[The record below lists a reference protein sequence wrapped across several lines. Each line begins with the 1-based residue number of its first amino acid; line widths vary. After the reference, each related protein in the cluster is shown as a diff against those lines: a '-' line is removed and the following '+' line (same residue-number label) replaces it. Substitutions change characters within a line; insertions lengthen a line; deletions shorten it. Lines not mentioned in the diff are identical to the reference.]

1 MGSNT
6 MSARTGNAAN
16 LALRAQ
22 SFTHG
27 WFAGVG
33 RGMGWSAALAGALIG
48 SVCAEAIAGPEG
60 AQVVRGQVSISRN
73 GADTLIRAGNNSII
87 NYRSFDIARGESV
100 RFIQPNASSRVL
112 NRINSA
118 APTRIDGSLIANGRV
133 YMVNPAG
140 VIFGQ
145 SAVVNVGGLYAAAG
159 KLSNADFLRG
169 IDRFSD
175 LSGQVSNY
183 GTLTA
188 DFVTLAGS
196 GVANAGQIISPQGT
210 VVMASGE
217 DVMVGERSGNLF
229 VKIQGSAAPQAT
241 AGAGVENTGS
251 IAAARVRMGAGDMY
265 SIAVRNAGRIKA
277 KDVRLEGQG
286 AGEVHVSGEIDAS
299 SSTGKGGQVRILGE
313 KVGVTDASIN
323 ASGATGGGTVLIGGN
338 YQGRGPEQNADRTFV
353 GSSTRIDVSATDKGN
368 AGTAIVWADDITRFH
383 GEVKATGGAQ
393 GGDGGFV
400 EVSGKHN
407 LAFTG
412 KVDTRAPNGRTGT
425 LLLDPDNITIQTGAG
440 ADDNQMN
447 AGVPS
452 GDPADVI
459 NFADGGA
466 TDFVIG
472 RGTIQ
477 DATTN
482 VILQA
487 NVDITL
493 NTNITMSNDG
503 VGIIMQAGDDIILNN
518 SITTRGGQITLTA
531 NDNSNST
538 ATGDGR
544 IQISGDLDTT
554 GNNQTGGAVT
564 LTVSGG
570 TGAITLGADV
580 ITRGGAVTFA
590 GPVTLSG
597 ATRTVD
603 ATDGGAT
610 AAGAAVAFNSTVNA
624 GSNLIVNAGT
634 GGNVTFT
641 GAVGGTTALNDIT
654 LTGNAVSLGA
664 VTTAANGDV
673 SVTNGG
679 AFTIGG
685 DWSLGG
691 TLTQS
696 GAGTIDLGGSV
707 TTSNDNI
714 TLAGATTVTAAS
726 TTLNSGTGTTSVGAV
741 DVGSNAM
748 TVLAD
753 EIAFT
758 GGANS
763 ITGSGSFTVDVST
776 AARAINIENGA
787 TGLNISA
794 ASLLVFDSA
803 LGSLTIGS
811 TNAGNLTVGGATT
824 FNGNTTLITG
834 DNFDNTG
841 AITATQIA
849 VQAADA
855 LTVSSNITAS
865 TSLALHSGTD
875 GTGNMTFNN
884 IVVDSPSISLRAGSG
899 SGTTAFVDAGTSTPT
914 FQNGGGTN
922 PTTFSFRQDAAVF
935 ESQLP
940 GTLQWGAGDATGIAI
955 TVQSDGG
962 NIDLNLGADPTQLD
976 NSALTLITAGAN
988 RSRILSDLALASLS
1002 VTGNATLSANVTTP
1016 GGTVNFGGPVT
1027 LGANATIDT
1036 TNGGAV
1042 AAGNNISFGSTV
1054 DGTTASS
1061 QGLTVRAG
1069 TGGNVTHTGAVGGT
1083 TQLAAYSITSANDFS
1098 AGAVTT
1104 TSFTQVAGN
1113 GTTTITGRLTANGA
1127 GGVNLTGTNF
1137 ALSGGV
1143 DTATGGAFTI
1153 DNSGT
1158 ATFSGGASGR
1168 LLLDGAFTKNGAGGV
1183 SVGVDISTT
1192 DDNISF
1198 NAGTLTMTAA
1208 ATFGADTATV
1218 TLNTTNLNG
1227 QNLTLAG
1234 NGIDFGGGAD
1244 SITGTGAGTLTLQ
1257 AATNAT
1263 SIGVAGGAGTLDIST
1278 TDLAALADEAVGSL
1292 VIGAASGT
1300 GTVTVAGGTFRDAVT
1315 FRSPTSGTVAVT
1327 GLVTGSQ
1334 SDASITFSAP
1344 TITLAAD
1351 VVTAGGA
1358 INIGTAAGHAARLDA
1373 SVLLDTTDGGN
1384 VATGGDVSF
1393 AGTLNAL
1400 AAGTQGLTIDAGT
1413 GGVVTHTG
1421 VVGGTTGLGAY
1432 TLTNANNFTATGAVT
1447 VASFTQTAGQGTS
1460 TFNGLL
1466 TANGTPGDIS
1476 LSGNAVTFNAGVT
1489 TLNGGILN
1497 VTSSGALTIANTGL
1511 SLDGAFTKAGAGNTL
1526 LGANITTSNDDITFG
1541 GAGAVSLTAASTL
1554 SAGTGTISIGA
1565 ADLDGQ
1571 NFTLAAD
1578 EIDFTGA
1585 ANTVVGNGIGNL
1597 TLRGGAAGTSI
1608 GVVNAAST
1616 LELSAADLAALA
1628 DEVAASIIIG
1638 GAGVSGDITVGSAV
1652 SFRDWVTL
1660 QTSGAIA
1667 ITGAITGSNADSNVS
1682 IDGGTV
1688 NLAANITT
1696 QGAAVSIAG
1705 ATTLSGDATID
1716 TTNAG
1721 GAAAGANI
1729 SITSALDSSAAGSNT
1744 LSLESGTSG
1753 DISIAAIGAATR
1765 LGGFEILG
1773 ADNVSAQ
1780 SIRATFIN
1788 NTVAGTATYSGALDT
1803 TGLAGITLSGA
1814 GGHDLTA
1821 GATTTGGG
1829 VFIADAAGTLTV
1841 GASGLSLDGSFTR
1854 SNGATSLAGDITTT
1868 NDDINFSDAA
1878 SAVTL
1883 TGNSVLTAGT
1893 GTISLRGVAMGSQ
1906 DLTLAADGIDLL
1918 GGNDSVTGAGS
1929 GTLTLRGG
1937 SDATSIGLAGGAGT
1951 LQITQAD
1958 LDAVAV
1964 GAIFEML
1971 IGSAT
1976 GTGDITVP
1984 AGGVSFNNDV
1994 RFLGDTATLVLN
2006 GPITFANPTGCLTF
2020 DLAVDLGTDLTAAC
2034 IIFNDALTIT
2044 AAGIDLSVGTGNIDF
2059 NSTVDVGAFGFDAT
2073 GDDINFAGGADSVTG
2088 TGAGTVGLTAGTVGN
2103 IRVGAA
2109 GSGLVISSTD
2119 LAAFADGF
2127 GSLVIGNSSDANTIT
2142 LGAATY
2148 RDPVRFETTGAGAI
2162 NVTGAITGTGDASFA
2177 FGGATNLGADVST
2190 AGGDIDL
2197 EGATL
2202 LNTDV
2207 VLSAGTG
2214 AVTASA
2220 GLGLDG
2226 NDLTIAA
2233 DAIDFAGGADSVGGD
2248 GTGTLTLRGGTAAS
2262 SIGVGGGTGTLQID
2276 DTDLA
2281 ALADGVAGQIVIGQ
2295 SSGTGDVTVAS
2306 STFRDA
2312 VVFRTGSLNSVIV
2325 SGLLTGSTADAS
2337 VTAEGGAA
2345 VLFANIVTLGG
2356 AVNLDVATTR
2366 LGASAAIDTT
2376 SAGGAAAGGNITF
2389 GGALRGTSDGA
2400 QGLVLNAG
2408 TGGAILITGATGST
2422 RLAGFTVLGA
2432 ATLSTQGVRSTF
2444 IDSTVGTSATY
2455 AGLLDTTGAGGIG
2468 LHGAGTHTLSGG
2480 ATTTGAGGFTAD
2492 AAGLLTINTAAL
2504 SLDGAFDRS
2513 GGATSL
2519 GAGISTTG
2527 DSVSFGGDVTVTSDL
2542 AISTVAGGNVTGA
2555 TVTFAGATDGDA
2567 PGRDLSI
2574 DAGTAGTVTFGGDVG
2589 ATQALGSL
2597 TAVADTSVTS
2607 IFLQNVI
2614 TTDGQSY
2621 TGSLRLAGDLTNTGS
2636 GDMLLAGPV
2645 ELTSDVSIVNSGAA
2659 GDDISITGAVTSDGT
2674 ARALTLGGAG
2684 NLGNVT
2690 LLSAAGSPNLLS
2702 ALTAVGG
2709 TITTSSVST
2718 TGDQSYTG
2726 DVISNGNLSGAA
2738 ISVTGDLLANGDLS
2752 GTSISVSGNMLV
2764 GVDLTVN
2771 ATASFGVG
2779 GTTNSEATEFN
2790 DLTINSPNISLTGA
2804 VGGVDALGA
2813 ITTDTGGSLALGG
2826 GSVTTRDGQ
2835 TWGENITLGA
2845 NTTFTST
2852 NNGTIRFNGTVNSDG
2867 SARDL
2872 VVNTGGDS
2880 IFTQAIG
2887 NTSALSDF
2895 ETDAGGTS
2903 TFSGNVTAGGS
2914 IEVGDAAV
2922 LAGNLLFTAPVIEF
2936 DGTVDSDGT
2945 ARDLTLNGS
2954 SSVTLAGN
2962 AGANSVLSTLS
2973 VTSPSISLRSVATTG
2988 AQTYSGSVTLDG
3000 ALAASGAADVVITG
3014 ALALGGDSSV
3024 TTGGG
3029 NINIS
3034 GEVNSITTPFALA
3047 LSAGAGDVILGSNVG
3062 TGNAANQARL
3072 ASFSASGDAIT
3083 LRSVRTSG
3091 LQSITGATVS
3101 LNGNL
3106 TAVDTGPISIAGA
3119 LTLLADTQIVA
3130 NSGAVQFGGT
3140 VNSDGTARSLT
3151 VTAGGSEVLFSSGV
3165 GTSNALSTLTVAAT
3179 SARFDVSDSAQRL
3192 VRTNGDQTIN
3202 AAVLLGSD
3210 MTFGGNDITFG
3221 GTINS
3226 ADTTARALTVN
3237 TSTVSGDTGVTTFS
3251 SAIGAVNALLSLNT
3265 NTEGITMV
3273 GANITT
3279 TSGMTF
3285 ADPLRLTGN
3294 AVLDGGAGALFFR
3307 STIETDAGAAND
3319 ADLTLL
3325 TTLNANADTI
3335 PIKFGAN
3342 IGVGRRLRSLSIGA
3356 DRSTPQQAATAV
3368 MSDGFDANGVIA
3380 GSSFQTTDSYTI
3392 NTGTGGFTMGRGQKL
3407 TALGRLSILTS
3418 GAVVLSDLTSLG
3430 DMTVRGTS
3438 IAIKLRPGG
3447 TVFDNVFQSADQT
3460 VTDLSVDFVAA
3471 GEISFIDLNSTPIAP
3486 TLIAFGDA
3494 REPTFATNS
3503 GNRPIN
3509 LNGFNFL
3516 QFTDVNGPLS
3526 SAFFIDPRTGNG
3538 GRLLGLDIVAKGPP
3552 VDDLATSIAGAIP
3565 RDTESRENAPP
3576 VTISAALR
3584 EPLQEMGISVRD
3596 LEFTE
3601 LVEYLVGRA
3610 LYRDLPGKPSPRPE
3624 DIRVTVNRLASE
3636 PVQAL
3641 IAAYRGLLYKET
3653 TNPDG
3658 TTELVPNQDAV
3669 RTVLED
3675 AWNVYAE
3682 EAGDQASGKGFAAWL
3697 STRGASA
3704 SPTEREAARIF
3715 DGIRDVLDK
3724 ISALGLSPAE
3734 ARIPR
3739 DRLLGEL
3746 KPQSMT
3752 DEQMLDAVQIEAEPL
3767 AMR

>member
-6 MSARTGNAAN
+6 MSAKTGNAAN

-22 SFTHG
+22 SFTQG

-60 AQVVRGQVSISRN
+60 AQVVRGQVNITRN

-100 RFIQPNASSRVL
+100 RFIQPNANSRVL

-169 IDRFSD
+169 IDRFTD

-229 VKIQGSAAPQAT
+229 VKIQGSAAPQAS
-241 AGAGVENTGS
+241 AGAAVENTGS

-277 KDVRLEGQG
+277 KDVRIEGQG
-286 AGEVHVSGEIDAS
+286 TGEVHVSGEIDAS
-299 SSTGKGGQVRILGE
+299 SPTGKGGQVRILGE
-313 KVGVTDASIN
+313 KVGVTDATIN

-338 YQGRGPEQNADRTFV
+338 FQGRGVEQNAQRTFV
-353 GSSTRIDVSATDKGN
+353 GSTTRIDVSATDTGN

-383 GEVKATGGAQ
+383 GEVKATGGTR

-412 KVDTRAPNGRTGT
+412 KVDTRAPQGHTGT
-425 LLLDPDNITIQTGAG
+425 LLLDPDNITIQTAAG
-440 ADDNQMN
+440 ADDSQMN
-447 AGVPS
+447 VNVPS
-452 GDPADVI
+452 GDAADVI
-459 NFADGGA
+459 NFGDGGA

-493 NTNITMSNDG
+493 NTDITMSNDG

-518 SITTRGGQITLTA
+518 AITTRGGEITLTA
-531 NDNSNST
+531 NDNTNST

-544 IQISGDLDTT
+544 IQISGALDTT
-554 GNNQTGGAVT
+554 GNNQSGGNVS

-570 TGAITLGADV
+570 TGAITLANN
-580 ITRGGAVTFA
+580 ITTRGGTVTLA

-597 ATRTVD
+597 ATRTID
-603 ATDGGAT
+603 STDGGAA
-610 AAGAAVAFNSTVNA
+610 AAGAAVAFDSTVNG
-624 GSNLIVNAGT
+624 GSNLTIDAGT
-634 GGNVTFT
+634 GGNITFS
-641 GAVGGTTALNDIT
+641 GAAGGTTALNDLT
-654 LTGNAVSLGA
+654 LTGNDISLAA
-664 VTTAANGDV
+664 VTTDTNGDV

-679 AFTIGG
+679 ALTVGG
-685 DWSLGG
+685 AMNLGG
-691 TLTQS
+691 TFTQ
-696 GAGTIDLGGSV
+696 GGGGNVNLGGDI
-707 TTSNDNI
+707 TTSNDDVTIADNV
-714 TLAGATTVTAAS
+714 TVTAAS
-726 TTLNSGTGTTSVGAV
+726 VTINSGTATTSVGAV
-741 DVGSNAM
+741 DVGANAL
-748 TVLAD
+748 TIRAD
-753 EIAFT
+753 NMAFT
-758 GGANS
+758 GGNDS
-763 ITGSGSFTVDVST
+763 IAGAGSVTLDVFT
-776 AARAINIENGA
+776 AARVINIENGT
-787 TGLNISA
+787 TGLDISA
-794 ASLLVFDSA
+794 ASLLAFDAA

-811 TNAGNLTVGGATT
+811 TNAGDLTVGGATT

-834 DNFDNTG
+834 DDFDNTG
-841 AITATQIA
+841 AITATQLA
-849 VQAADA
+849 VQAADS
-855 LTVSSNITAS
+855 LTVTSNLTAS
-865 TSLALHSGTD
+865 TSLSLHSGTD
-875 GTGNMTFNN
+875 GSGNTTFNN
-884 IVVDSPSISLRAGSG
+884 IVIDSPSISLRAGNGAG
-899 SGTTAFVDAGTSTPT
+899 STAFVDAGTNTPT
-914 FQNGGGTN
+914 FQNGAVTN
-922 PTTFSFRQDAAVF
+922 PTSFSFRQDATVF

-962 NIDLNLGADPTQLD
+962 NVDLSLGADPTQLD
-976 NSALTLITAGAN
+976 NSSLTLITAGAN

-1002 VTGNATLSANVTTP
+1002 VTGNATVSANVTTP
-1016 GGTVNFGGPVT
+1016 GGTVSFGGPVT
-1027 LGANATIDT
+1027 LGANVTIDT

-1042 AAGNNISFGSTV
+1042 AAGNDITFGSTV

-1069 TGGNVTHTGAVGGT
+1069 TGGNVTHTGDVGGT
-1083 TQLAAYSITSANDFS
+1083 TQLAAYSITSANDFT
-1098 AGAVTT
+1098 AAAITT
-1104 TSFTQVAGN
+1104 TGFTQVAGS

-1127 GGVNLTGTNF
+1127 GGVSLTGTNF

-1168 LLLDGAFTKNGAGGV
+1168 LLLDGAFNKNGAGGV
-1183 SVGVDISTT
+1183 SVGVDIGTT

-1198 NAGTLTMTAA
+1198 NTGTLTMTAG

-1218 TLNTTNLNG
+1218 TLNTTNLAG
-1227 QNLTLAG
+1227 QNLTLVG
-1234 NGIDFGGGAD
+1234 NGIDFAAGAD

-1257 AATNAT
+1257 GATDGT

-1278 TDLAALADEAVGSL
+1278 TDLTALADEAVGSL

-1327 GLVTGSQ
+1327 GLVTGSTA
-1334 SDASITFSAP
+1334 DASITFSAP
-1344 TITLAAD
+1344 TITLGAN
-1351 VVTAGGA
+1351 VVTAGAA
-1358 INIGTAAGHAARLDA
+1358 INVGTAAGHAARLDA
-1373 SVLLDTTDGGN
+1373 TILLDTTDGGN
-1384 VATGGDVSF
+1384 VTAGASVAF

-1413 GGVVTHTG
+1413 GGNVTHTG
-1421 VVGGTTGLGAY
+1421 AVGGTAALGAY
-1432 TLTNANNFTATGAVT
+1432 TLTNADDFTATGAVT
-1447 VASFTQTAGQGTS
+1447 VATFTQTAGQGTS

-1466 TANGTPGDIS
+1466 TANGSPGDIN
-1476 LSGNAVTFNAGVT
+1476 LAGNAVTFNAGVT
-1489 TLNGGILN
+1489 TLNGGILS

-1511 SLDGAFTKAGAGNTL
+1511 SLDGAFTKLGAGNTV
-1526 LGANITTSNDDITFG
+1526 LGANITTTNDDITFG
-1541 GAGAVSLTAASTL
+1541 GAGTVGLTAASTL

-1565 ADLDGQ
+1565 ADLDGN

-1585 ANTVVGNGIGNL
+1585 ADTVVGNGSGTL
-1597 TLRGGAAGTSI
+1597 TLRSGSAGTTI
-1608 GVVNAAST
+1608 GVLDAAST
-1616 LELSAADLAALA
+1616 LELSASDLAALS
-1628 DEVAASIIIG
+1628 DEVAASIVIG
-1638 GAGVSGDITVGSAV
+1638 GAGASGNITIASAV
-1652 SFRDWVTL
+1652 AFRDAVTF
-1660 QTSGAIA
+1660 QT
-1667 ITGAITGSNADSNVS
+1667 TGGISVGGLITGSNADSGVT

-1688 NLAANITT
+1688 DLAAGIIT
-1696 QGAAVSIAG
+1696 QGAAVSVTG
-1705 ATTLSGDATID
+1705 ATTLSADSTID

-1721 GAAAGANI
+1721 SAASGANI
-1729 SITSALDSSAAGSNT
+1729 TLNSAIDSASAGSNT
-1744 LSLESGTSG
+1744 LSLESGSAG
-1753 DISIAAIGAATR
+1753 DITLAAVGATTR
-1765 LGGFEILG
+1765 LGGLEILG
-1773 ADNVSAQ
+1773 ANDVTAQ
-1780 SIRATFIN
+1780 GIRATVIN

-1803 TGLAGITLSGA
+1803 TALAGITLSGA
-1814 GGHDLTA
+1814 GGHDLA
-1821 GATTTGGG
+1821 GGATTTGGG
-1829 VFIADAAGTLTV
+1829 VFIADASGTLTV
-1841 GASGLSLDGSFTR
+1841 GAPGLSLDGSFTR
-1854 SNGATSLAGDITTT
+1854 SNGATSLAGNITTS

-1878 SAVTL
+1878 STVSLA
-1883 TGNSVLTAGT
+1883 GDSVLTAGT
-1893 GTISLRGVAMGSQ
+1893 GTISLRGVAMSSQ
-1906 DLTLAADGIDLL
+1906 SLTLAADAIDLL
-1918 GGNDSVTGAGS
+1918 GGNDSVTGDGT

-1937 SDATSIGLAGGAGT
+1937 SDATTIGLAGGAGT
-1951 LQITQAD
+1951 LQLSQAD
-1958 LDAVAV
+1958 LDAVTS

-1971 IGSAT
+1971 IGSVT

-2020 DLAVDLGTDLTAAC
+2020 DLAVDLGTDLTAGC

-2044 AAGIDLSVGTGNIDF
+2044 AAGIDLAVGTGNIDF
-2059 NSTVDVGAFGFDAT
+2059 NSTVDVGAFGLDAT

-2088 TGAGTVGLTAGTVGN
+2088 TGAGTVRLTAGTVGN

-2109 GSGLVISSTD
+2109 GSGLVITTTD

-2127 GSLVIGNSSDANTIT
+2127 GSLIIGNTTDANTIT

-2148 RDPVRFETTGAGAI
+2148 RDPVRFETTGAGSI
-2162 NVTGAITGTGDASFA
+2162 NVTGALTGTSDASFA
-2177 FGGATNLGADVST
+2177 FGGATSLGADVST

-2197 EGATL
+2197 EGTTL
-2202 LNTDV
+2202 LNADAT
-2207 VLSAGTG
+2207 LSAGAGT
-2214 AVTASA
+2214 VTTNA

-2226 NDLTIAA
+2226 NDLTISA

-2248 GTGTLTLRGGTAAS
+2248 GTGTLTLLGGTAAT

-2281 ALADGVAGQIVIGQ
+2281 ALADGVAGQIIIGQ
-2295 SSGTGDVTVAS
+2295 SSGTADIIVGT

-2312 VVFRTGSLNSVIV
+2312 VVFRTGSLNSVV
-2325 SGLLTGSTADAS
+2325 FSGLFTGATGDAS
-2337 VTAEGGAA
+2337 VTAEAGAA

-2366 LGASAAIDTT
+2366 LGASVTIDTT
-2376 SAGGAAAGGNITF
+2376 FAGGALGGADITF
-2389 GGALRGTSDGA
+2389 GGTLRSTDGS
-2400 QGLVLNAG
+2400 QGIVLNAG
-2408 TGGAILITGATGST
+2408 TDGDIGITGAAGST

-2432 ATLSTQGVRSTF
+2432 GTLSTQGVRSTF
-2444 IDSTVGTSATY
+2444 IDVSVGNAATY
-2455 AGLLDTTGAGGIG
+2455 AGLLDTDSAGGIG

-2480 ATTTGAGGFTAD
+2480 ATTTGTGGFTAD
-2492 AAGLLTINTAAL
+2492 GAGLLTINTAAL
-2504 SLDGAFDRS
+2504 SLDGAFDRT

-2527 DSVSFGGDVTVTSDL
+2527 DAVSFGGGVTVTSDL

-2567 PGRDLSI
+2567 AGRDLSI

-2597 TAVADTSVTS
+2597 TAVADTSTTS

-2614 TTDGQSY
+2614 TTGGQSY
-2621 TGSLRLAGDLTNTGS
+2621 TGSLRLAGDLTNTGT

-2645 ELTSDVSIVNSGAA
+2645 ELISDVSIINSGAA
-2659 GDDISITGAVTSDGT
+2659 GDDISVTGAVTSDAT

-2690 LLSAAGSPNLLS
+2690 LLGAEGSPNALAS
-2702 ALTAVGG
+2702 LTAVGA
-2709 TITTSSVST
+2709 TITASGVTS
-2718 TGDQSYTG
+2718 TGTQSYTG
-2726 DVISNGNLSGAA
+2726 DLI
-2738 ISVTGDLLANGDLS
+2738 ANGDLS
-2752 GTSISVSGNMLV
+2752 GTSISVTGDLLV
-2764 GVDLTVN
+2764 GVDLAVN
-2771 ATASFGVG
+2771 ASTSFGVG
-2779 GTTNSEATEFN
+2779 GTVNSEAAEFN
-2790 DLTINSPNISLTGA
+2790 DLTINSPNISLAGA

-2813 ITTDTGGSLALGG
+2813 ISTDAGGSLALGG
-2826 GSVTTRDGQ
+2826 GAVTTRDGQ

-2845 NTTFTST
+2845 GTTFTST
-2852 NNGTIRFNGTVNSDG
+2852 NSGDIRFNGTVNSDG

-2872 VVNTGGDS
+2872 VVNTSGGS
-2880 IFTQAIG
+2880 IFTQALG

-2895 ETDAGGTS
+2895 ATDAGGTS
-2903 TFSGNVTAGGS
+2903 TFSGNVTAGS
-2914 IEVGDAAV
+2914 TISLGDATI
-2922 LAGNLLFTAPVIEF
+2922 LAGNLLFTAPEIEF
-2936 DGTVDSDGT
+2936 AGAIDSDGT

-2954 SSVTLAGN
+2954 SSVTLEGN
-2962 AGANSVLSTLS
+2962 VGATSVLSTLAI
-2973 VTSPSISLRSVATTG
+2973 TSPSISLRSVSTTG
-2988 AQTYSGSVTLDG
+2988 TQNYGGSVTLNG
-3000 ALAASGAADVVITG
+3000 ILASSGAADIVMTG

-3024 TTGGG
+3024 TTAGG

-3034 GEVNSITTPFALA
+3034 GEVNSITTPFALT
-3047 LSAGAGDVILGSNVG
+3047 LNAGAGDVILGSDVG

-3072 ASFSASGDAIT
+3072 ASFSATGDAIT
-3083 LRSVRTSG
+3083 LRNVRTSG
-3091 LQSITGATVS
+3091 LQSITGASVS

-3106 TAVDTGPISIAGA
+3106 TAVDTGPISISGA

-3140 VNSDGTARSLT
+3140 VNSDGTARALT

-3165 GTSNALSTLTVAAT
+3165 GTSNALSTLTLAAS
-3179 SARFDVSDSAQRL
+3179 SARFDVSDSGQRL

-3202 AAVLLGSD
+3202 AAVVLGSD
-3210 MTFGGNDITFG
+3210 MTFDGNDITFG
-3221 GTINS
+3221 GTVNS
-3226 ADTTARALTVN
+3226 ADATPRALTVN
-3237 TSTVSGDTGVTTFS
+3237 TNTVSGDTGVTTFS
-3251 SAIGAVNALLSLNT
+3251 SAVGTVNALLSLNT
-3265 NTEGITMV
+3265 NTEGLTMV

-3279 TSGMTF
+3279 TTGMTF

-3294 AVLDGGAGALFFR
+3294 AVLDGGGGALFFR
-3307 STIETDAGAAND
+3307 STIETDSGAAND

-3325 TTLNANADTI
+3325 TTLAADADTI
-3335 PIKFGAN
+3335 PIKFGGN
-3342 IGVGRRLRSLSIGA
+3342 IGVGRRLRSLTIGA
-3356 DRSTPQQAATAV
+3356 DRATPQRAATAV

-3392 NTGTGGFTMGRGQKL
+3392 NTGTGGFVMGRGQKL

-3447 TVFDNVFQSADQT
+3447 NVFDNIFQSSDQT
-3460 VTDLSVDFVAA
+3460 VADLSVDFVAS
-3471 GEISFIDLNSTPIAP
+3471 GEIAFIDLNSTLISP

-3526 SAFFIDPRTGNG
+3526 SAFFVDPRTGNG
-3538 GRLLGLDIVAKGPP
+3538 GRLLGLDIIAKGPP

-3596 LEFTE
+3596 LDFTE

-3669 RTVLED
+3669 RTFLED

-3715 DGIRDVLDK
+3715 DGIRDVLEK

-3752 DEQMLDAVQIEAEPL
+3752 DEQMLEAVQIEAEPL

>member
-1 MGSNT
+1 MVSKM
-6 MSARTGNAAN
+6 MSAGTGNAAN

-22 SFTHG
+22 SFTQG

-48 SVCAEAIAGPEG
+48 SVCAKAIAGPEG

-100 RFIQPNASSRVL
+100 RFVQPNASSRVL
-112 NRINSA
+112 NRINSS
-118 APTRIDGSLIANGRV
+118 APTRIDGSLLANGRV

-159 KLSNADFLRG
+159 KLSNTDFLRG
-169 IDRFSD
+169 IDRFTD

-229 VKIQGSAAPQAT
+229 VKIQGSAAPQAS
-241 AGAGVENTGS
+241 AGAAVENTGS
-251 IAAARVRMGAGDMY
+251 ISAARVRMGAGDMY
-265 SIAVRNAGRIKA
+265 SIAVRNAGRIKS
-277 KDVRLEGQG
+277 KDVRIEGQG
-286 AGEVHVSGEIDAS
+286 TGEVHVSGEIDAS
-299 SSTGKGGQVRILGE
+299 SPTGRGGQVRVLGE
-313 KVGVTDASIN
+313 KVGVTDATIN

-338 YQGRGPEQNADRTFV
+338 FQGRGPEQNADRTFV
-353 GSSTRIDVSATDKGN
+353 GSTTRIDVSATDKGN

-383 GEVKATGGAQ
+383 GEVRATGGAQ

-412 KVDTRAPNGRTGT
+412 KVDTRAANGRIGT
-425 LLLDPDNITIQTGAG
+425 LLLDPDSITVQTAPG
-440 ADDNQMN
+440 ADDSQMDADTPN
-447 AGVPS
+447 P

-487 NVDITL
+487 NVDITV
-493 NTNITMSNDG
+493 NTAITMSNDG

-531 NDNSNST
+531 NDNTNST
-538 ATGDGR
+538 ASGDGR
-544 IQISGDLDTT
+544 IQISDNLDTT
-554 GNNQTGGAVT
+554 GNDQTGGNVT

-570 TGAITLGADV
+570 TGAITLDGNV
-580 ITRGGAVTFA
+580 TTRGGTVTLA

-597 ATRTVD
+597 ATRTID

-610 AAGAAVAFNSTVNA
+610 AAGAAVAFNTTVDG
-624 GSNLIVNAGT
+624 GSNLVVDAGT
-634 GGNVTFT
+634 GGNITFS
-641 GAVGGTTALNDIT
+641 GAAGGTTALNDVT
-654 LTGNAVSLGA
+654 LTGNGVSLGA
-664 VTTAANGDV
+664 LSTAASGDV
-673 SVTNGG
+673 SVTNGAG
-679 AFTIGG
+679 FTIGG
-685 DWSLGG
+685 TWSLGG
-691 TLTQS
+691 TLTQ
-696 GAGTIDLGGSV
+696 GGGGTVNIGGSV

-714 TLAGATTVTAAS
+714 TLADDATVTAAS
-726 TTLNSGTGTTSVGAV
+726 ATLDSGTGTTSVGAI
-741 DVGSNAM
+741 DVGSNAL
-748 TVLAD
+748 TLRAD
-753 EIAFT
+753 NMAFT
-758 GGANS
+758 GGNDS
-763 ITGSGSFTVDVST
+763 IAGAGSVLLDVST
-776 AARAINIENGA
+776 AARVINIENGA
-787 TGLNISA
+787 TGLDISA
-794 ASLLVFDSA
+794 ASMLVFDAA

-811 TNAGNLTVGGATT
+811 TNAGDITVGGATT
-824 FNGNTTLITG
+824 LNGNTTLITG
-834 DNFDNTG
+834 DDFDNTG
-841 AITATQIA
+841 AITATQLA

-855 LTVSSNITAS
+855 LTVTSNITAS
-865 TSLALHSGTD
+865 TSLSLHSGTD
-875 GTGNMTFNN
+875 GTGNTTFNN

-899 SGTTAFVDAGTSTPT
+899 AGSTAFVDAATSTPT
-914 FQNGGGTN
+914 FQNGGGAN
-922 PTTFSFRQDAAVF
+922 PTSFSFRQDATVF

-940 GTLQWGAGDATGIAI
+940 GTLQWGAGDATGITI

-962 NIDLNLGADPTQLD
+962 NVDLSLGADPTQLD
-976 NSALTLITAGAN
+976 NSALTLITSGAN

-1002 VTGNATLSANVTTP
+1002 VTGNATVSANVTTP
-1016 GGTVNFGGPVT
+1016 GGTVSFGGPVT
-1027 LGANATIDT
+1027 LGASVTIDT

-1042 AAGNNISFGSTV
+1042 GAGNDITFSSTV

-1083 TQLAAYSITSANDFS
+1083 TQLAAYSITSANDFD
-1098 AGAVTT
+1098 AAAVTA
-1104 TSFTQVAGN
+1104 TSFTQVAGT

-1127 GGVNLTGTNF
+1127 GGVNLTGNAF

-1143 DTATGGAFTI
+1143 DTATGGGFTI
-1153 DNSGT
+1153 TNAGT
-1158 ATFSGGASGR
+1158 ATISGGASGR
-1168 LLLDGAFTKNGAGGV
+1168 LLLDGAFSKTGAGDID
-1183 SVGVDISTT
+1183 VGVDINTT

-1198 NAGTLTMTAA
+1198 STGTLTMTAA

-1218 TLNTTNLNG
+1218 TLNTTDING
-1227 QNLTLAG
+1227 QNLTLVG
-1234 NGIDFGGGAD
+1234 DGIDFAAGAV

-1257 AATNAT
+1257 GATNAT

-1327 GLVTGSQ
+1327 GLVTGSTA
-1334 SDASITFSAP
+1334 DASVTFSAS
-1344 TITLAAD
+1344 TITLGAD
-1351 VVTAGGA
+1351 VVTAGAA
-1358 INIGTAAGHAARLDA
+1358 INVGTDAGHAARLDA

-1384 VATGGDVSF
+1384 VASGASVAF

-1413 GGVVTHTG
+1413 GGNVTHTG
-1421 VVGGTTGLGAY
+1421 AVGGTAALGAY
-1432 TLTNANNFTATGAVT
+1432 TLTNADDFTATGAVT

-1466 TANGTPGDIS
+1466 TANGTPGDINI
-1476 LSGNAVTFNAGVT
+1476 SGAAVTFNAGVT
-1489 TLNGGILN
+1489 TLNGGILS
-1497 VTSSGALTIANTGL
+1497 VTNSGALTIANTAL
-1511 SLDGAFTKAGAGNTL
+1511 SLDGAFTKAGAGNTV

-1554 SAGTGTISIGA
+1554 SAGTGTISVGA

-1578 EIDFTGA
+1578 EIDFTGG
-1585 ANTVVGNGIGNL
+1585 ANTVVGNGSGNL
-1597 TLRGGAAGTSI
+1597 TLRGGSAGTSI
-1608 GVVNAAST
+1608 GVLDAAST
-1616 LELSAADLAALA
+1616 LELSASDLSALA
-1628 DEVAASIIIG
+1628 DEAAGAIIIG

-1652 SFRDWVTL
+1652 SFRDGVTL
-1660 QTSGAIA
+1660 QTSGAISIA
-1667 ITGAITGSNADSNVS
+1667 GAITGSNADSSVS

-1688 NLAANITT
+1688 GLAANITT

-1721 GAAAGANI
+1721 GAATGANI

-1744 LSLESGTSG
+1744 LTLESGSTG
-1753 DISIAAIGAATR
+1753 DISLEAVGATTR

-1773 ADNVSAQ
+1773 ADNVSTQ
-1780 SIRATFIN
+1780 GIRATVIN
-1788 NTVAGTATYSGALDT
+1788 NTAAGTATYSGALDT
-1803 TGLAGITLSGA
+1803 TGLSGITLSGA
-1814 GGHDLTA
+1814 GSHDLSA

-1829 VFIADAAGTLTV
+1829 VFIADASGSLTV

-1854 SNGATSLAGDITTT
+1854 SNGTTSLAGDITTS
-1868 NDDINFSDAA
+1868 NDDINFSDVA
-1878 SAVTL
+1878 STVTL
-1883 TGNSVLTAGT
+1883 TGDSVLTAGT
-1893 GTISLRGVAMGSQ
+1893 GTITLRGVAMGSQ
-1906 DLTLAADGIDLL
+1906 NLTLGADGIDLL
-1918 GGNDSVTGAGS
+1918 GGNDSVTGAGT
-1929 GTLTLRGG
+1929 GTLMLRGG
-1937 SDATSIGLAGGAGT
+1937 SDATTIGLAGGAGT
-1951 LQITQAD
+1951 LQLTQTD

-1976 GTGDITVP
+1976 GTGDITIPV
-1984 AGGVSFNNDV
+1984 GGVVFNNDV
-1994 RFLGDTATLVLN
+1994 RFLGDTASLVVN
-2006 GPITFANPTGCLTF
+2006 GPITFASPTGCLTF

-2034 IIFNDALTIT
+2034 IVFNDALTIT
-2044 AAGIDLSVGTGNIDF
+2044 AAGVDLSVGTGNIDF
-2059 NSTVDVGAFGFDAT
+2059 NSTVDVGAFGFSAV
-2073 GDDINFAGGADSVTG
+2073 GDDINFAGGADSLTG
-2088 TGAGTVGLTAGTVGN
+2088 TGAGIVRLAAGTVGD
-2103 IRVGAA
+2103 IRMGAA
-2109 GSGLVISSTD
+2109 GSGLVISTTD

-2148 RDPVRFETTGAGAI
+2148 RDPVRFETTGAGSI
-2162 NVTGAITGTGDASFA
+2162 NVTGAVTGTGDASFA

-2197 EGATL
+2197 EGTTL
-2202 LNTDV
+2202 LNANV
-2207 VLSAGTG
+2207 VLGAGTG
-2214 AVTASA
+2214 TVTASA

-2248 GTGTLTLRGGTAAS
+2248 GTGTLTLLGSTAATT
-2262 SIGVGGGTGTLQID
+2262 IGVGGGSGTLQID

-2295 SSGTGDVTVAS
+2295 SIGTADVTVGS

-2312 VVFRTGSLNSVIV
+2312 VVFRTGSLNSVIFGSLV
-2325 SGLLTGSTADAS
+2325 TGATSDAS

-2345 VLFANIVTLGG
+2345 FLFADIVTLGG

-2366 LGASAAIDTT
+2366 LAASVSIDTT
-2376 SAGGAAAGGNITF
+2376 SAGGATAGGDITF
-2389 GGALRGTSDGA
+2389 GGAIRGTADGS

-2408 TGGAILITGATGST
+2408 TGGGILITGAVGST

-2432 ATLSTQGVRSTF
+2432 ATLSTQGVRATF
-2444 IDSTVGTSATY
+2444 VDSTVGTSATY
-2455 AGLLDTTGAGGIG
+2455 AGLLDTSGAGGIG

-2480 ATTTGAGGFTAD
+2480 AATTGGGGLTAD
-2492 AAGLLTINTAAL
+2492 GAGLLTINTAAL
-2504 SLDGAFDRS
+2504 SLDGAFDRA

-2519 GAGISTTG
+2519 GAGITTTG
-2527 DSVSFGGDVTVTSDL
+2527 DAVSFGGDVTVTSDL

-2555 TVTFAGATDGDA
+2555 TVTFSGATNGDA
-2567 PGRDLSI
+2567 AGRDLSI

-2597 TAVADTSVTS
+2597 TAVADTSTTS

-2614 TTDGQSY
+2614 TTGGQSY
-2621 TGSLRLAGDLTNTGS
+2621 TGSLRLAGDLTNTGT

-2645 ELTSDVSIVNSGAA
+2645 ELTSDASIINSGAA
-2659 GDDISITGAVTSDGT
+2659 GDDVSITGEVTSDGS
-2674 ARALTLGGAG
+2674 ARGLTLGGAG
-2684 NLGNVT
+2684 NLGNIT
-2690 LLSAAGSPNLLS
+2690 LFAAAGSPNALS
-2702 ALTAVGG
+2702 TLTAVGA
-2709 TITTSSVST
+2709 TISVAGVTT
-2718 TGDQSYTG
+2718 TGTQSYTG
-2726 DVISNGNLSGAA
+2726 NL
-2738 ISVTGDLLANGDLS
+2738 VANGDLA
-2752 GTSISVSGNMLV
+2752 GTSISVTGNLLI
-2764 GVDLTVN
+2764 GVDLTVD
-2771 ATASFGVG
+2771 ASTSFAVG

-2790 DLTINSPNISLTGA
+2790 DLTVNSPNISFTGA

-2813 ITTDTGGSLALGG
+2813 ITTDAGGSLALGG

-2845 NTTFTST
+2845 GTIFTST
-2852 NNGTIRFNGTVNSDG
+2852 SGGDIRFNGTVNSDG

-2872 VVNTGGDS
+2872 IVNTSGAS
-2880 IFTQAIG
+2880 IFTQALG

-2903 TFSGNVTAGGS
+2903 TFSANVTAGSS
-2914 IEVGDAAV
+2914 IEVGDSAV
-2922 LAGNLLFTAPVIEF
+2922 LGANVLFTAPEIEF
-2936 DGTVDSDGT
+2936 EGTIDSDGT
-2945 ARDLTLNGS
+2945 ARDLSLNGS
-2954 SSVTLAGN
+2954 SSVILGGN
-2962 AGANSVLSTLS
+2962 VGANSVLSTLAI
-2973 VTSPSISLRSVATTG
+2973 TSPSISLRSVSTTG
-2988 AQTYSGSVTLDG
+2988 TQNYGGSVALNG
-3000 ALAASGAADVVITG
+3000 ALAASGAADVVMTG
-3014 ALALGGDSSV
+3014 ALALGGDSSI
-3024 TTGGG
+3024 TSGGG

-3034 GEVNSITTPFALA
+3034 GEVNSITTPFALT
-3047 LSAGAGDVILGSNVG
+3047 LNAGVGDVILGSDVG
-3062 TGNAANQARL
+3062 TGNAANQTRL
-3072 ASFSASGDAIT
+3072 ASFSATGDAIT
-3083 LRSVRTSG
+3083 LRNVRTSG
-3091 LQSITGATVS
+3091 LLSITGATVS

-3106 TAVDTGPISIAGA
+3106 TAADTGPIAIAGA

-3140 VNSDGTARSLT
+3140 INSDGTARALT

-3165 GTSNALSTLTVAAT
+3165 GTSSALSTLTLAAT

-3202 AAVLLGSD
+3202 AGVLLGSD
-3210 MTFGGNDITFG
+3210 MTFAGNDLTFG

-3226 ADTTARALTVN
+3226 ADATPRALTIN
-3237 TSTVSGDTGVTTFS
+3237 TNTVSGDTGVTTFS
-3251 SAIGAVNALLSLNT
+3251 SAIGAVNALLRLNT
-3265 NTEGITMV
+3265 NTEGLTMV

-3307 STIETDAGAAND
+3307 STIETDAGAAVD

-3325 TTLNANADTI
+3325 TTLAADADTI
-3335 PIKFGAN
+3335 PIKFGGN
-3342 IGVGRRLRSLSIGA
+3342 IGVGRRLRTLTIGA
-3356 DRSTPQQAATAV
+3356 DRATPQTAATAV
-3368 MSDGFDANGVIA
+3368 MSDGFDASGVIA
-3380 GSSFQTTDSYTI
+3380 GSSFQIADSYTI
-3392 NTGTGGFTMGRGQKL
+3392 NTGTGGFVMGRGQKL

-3418 GAVVLSDLTSLG
+3418 GAVVLSDLTALG

-3447 TVFDNVFQSADQT
+3447 TVFDNIFESPDQAAA
-3460 VTDLSVDFVAA
+3460 DLSVDFVAA
-3471 GEISFIDLNSTPIAP
+3471 GEISFIDLSSTLITP
-3486 TLIAFGDA
+3486 TVIAFGDA

-3503 GNRPIN
+3503 GNRPVN

-3516 QFTDVNGPLS
+3516 QFTDVNGVLS
-3526 SAFFIDPRTGNG
+3526 SAFFVDPRSGNG
-3538 GRLLGLDIVAKGPP
+3538 GRLLGLDIIAKGPP

-3610 LYRDLPGKPSPRPE
+3610 FYRDLPGKPSPRPE

-3658 TTELVPNQDAV
+3658 SSELVPNQDAV
-3669 RTVLED
+3669 RTFLED

-3704 SPTEREAARIF
+3704 SSTEREAARIF
-3715 DGIRDVLDK
+3715 DGIRDVLEK

-3752 DEQMLDAVQIEAEPL
+3752 DEQMLDAIQVEAEPL

>member
-1 MGSNT
+1 MGSST
-6 MSARTGNAAN
+6 MSARAGNAAN

-22 SFTHG
+22 SFTQG

-60 AQVVRGQVSISRN
+60 AQVVRGQVSITRN

-118 APTRIDGSLIANGRV
+118 APTRIDGSLLANGRV

-169 IDRFSD
+169 IDRFTD

-229 VKIQGSAAPQAT
+229 VKIQGSAAPQAS
-241 AGAGVENTGS
+241 AGAAVENTGS

-277 KDVRLEGQG
+277 KDVRIEGHG
-286 AGEVHVSGEIDAS
+286 TGEVHVSGEIDAS
-299 SSTGKGGQVRILGE
+299 SPTGKGGQVRILGE
-313 KVGVTDASIN
+313 KVGVTDATIN

-338 YQGRGPEQNADRTFV
+338 FQGRGVEQNAERTFV
-353 GSSTRIDVSATDKGN
+353 GSTTRIDVSTTDKGN

-383 GEVKATGGAQ
+383 GEVKATGGAR

-425 LLLDPDNITIQTGAG
+425 LLLDPDNITIQTAAG
-440 ADDNQMN
+440 ADDSQMN
-447 AGVPS
+447 AGVPT

-459 NFADGGA
+459 NFDDGGA

-493 NTNITMSNDG
+493 NTDITMSNDG

-518 SITTRGGQITLTA
+518 SITTRGGVITLTA
-531 NDNSNST
+531 NDNTNST

-544 IQISGDLDTT
+544 IQVSGTLDTT
-554 GNNQTGGAVT
+554 GNNQSGGDVT

-570 TGAITLGADV
+570 TGAITLAGNV
-580 ITRGGAVTFA
+580 TTRGGAVTLA
-590 GPVTLSG
+590 GPLTLSG
-597 ATRTVD
+597 ATRTID
-603 ATDGGAT
+603 STDGGAA
-610 AAGAAVAFNSTVNA
+610 AAGAAVGLSSTVNG
-624 GSNLIVNAGT
+624 GSNLTIDAGT
-634 GGNVTFT
+634 GGNITFS
-641 GAVGGTTALNDIT
+641 GAVGGTTAINDLT
-654 LTGNAVSLGA
+654 LTGNDVSLAA

-679 AFTIGG
+679 ALTVGG
-685 DWSLGG
+685 AMSLGG
-691 TLTQS
+691 TFTQ
-696 GAGTIDLGGSV
+696 GGGGTVNLGGDI
-707 TTSNDNI
+707 TTSNDDVTI
-714 TLAGATTVTAAS
+714 ADDVTVTAAS
-726 TTLNSGTGTTSVGAV
+726 VTINSGTATTSVGAV
-741 DVGSNAM
+741 DVAANAI
-748 TVLAD
+748 TIRAD
-753 EIAFT
+753 NMAFT
-758 GGANS
+758 GGNDS
-763 ITGSGSFTVDVST
+763 ITGAGSVTLDVFT
-776 AARAINIENGA
+776 AARVINIENGT
-787 TGLNISA
+787 TGLDISA
-794 ASLLVFDSA
+794 ASLLAFDAA

-811 TNAGNLTVGGATT
+811 TNAGDLTVGGATT
-824 FNGNTTLITG
+824 FNGNTTLVTG
-834 DNFDNTG
+834 DDFDNTD
-841 AITATQIA
+841 AITATQLA
-849 VQAADA
+849 VQAADSV
-855 LTVSSNITAS
+855 TVTSNITAS
-865 TSLALHSGTD
+865 TSLSLHSGTD
-875 GTGNMTFNN
+875 GSGNTTFNN
-884 IVVDSPSISLRAGSG
+884 IVIDSPSISLRAGNGAG
-899 SGTTAFVDAGTSTPT
+899 STAFVDAGTNTPT
-914 FQNGGGTN
+914 FQNGAVTN
-922 PTTFSFRQDAAVF
+922 PTSFSFRQDAAVF

-962 NIDLNLGADPTQLD
+962 NVDLSLGADPTQLD

-1002 VTGNATLSANVTTP
+1002 VTGNATVSANVTTP
-1016 GGTVNFGGPVT
+1016 GGTVSFGGPVT
-1027 LGANATIDT
+1027 LGANVTIDT

-1042 AAGNNISFGSTV
+1042 AAGNDISFASTV

-1069 TGGNVTHTGAVGGT
+1069 TGGNVSHTGAVGGT
-1083 TQLAAYSITSANDFS
+1083 TQLAAYSITSANDFT

-1104 TSFTQVAGN
+1104 TSFTQVAGS

-1127 GGVNLTGTNF
+1127 GGVSLTGTNF

-1153 DNSGT
+1153 NNSGT

-1168 LLLDGAFTKNGAGGV
+1168 LLLDGAFTKNGTGGV

-1198 NAGTLTMTAA
+1198 NTGTLTMTAG
-1208 ATFGADTATV
+1208 ATFGADSATV
-1218 TLNTTNLNG
+1218 TLNTTDING
-1227 QNLTLAG
+1227 QNLTLVG
-1234 NGIDFGGGAD
+1234 NGIDFAGGAD
-1244 SITGTGAGTLTLQ
+1244 SVTGTGAGTLTLQ
-1257 AATNAT
+1257 GATNAT
-1263 SIGVAGGAGTLDIST
+1263 SIGVAGGAGTLDISS

-1327 GLVTGSQ
+1327 GLVTGSTA
-1334 SDASITFSAP
+1334 DASITFSAP
-1344 TITLAAD
+1344 TITLGAN
-1351 VVTAGGA
+1351 VVTAGAA
-1358 INIGTAAGHAARLDA
+1358 INVGTAVGHAARLDA
-1373 SVLLDTTDGGN
+1373 SVLLDTTDAGN
-1384 VATGGDVSF
+1384 VAAGASVAF

-1400 AAGTQGLTIDAGT
+1400 AAGTQGLTVDAGT
-1413 GGVVTHTG
+1413 SGNVTHTG
-1421 VVGGTTGLGAY
+1421 AVGGTTALGAY
-1432 TLTNANNFTATGAVT
+1432 TLTNADDFTATGAVT
-1447 VASFTQTAGQGTS
+1447 VATFTQTAGQGTS

-1466 TANGTPGDIS
+1466 TANGSPGDIN
-1476 LSGNAVTFNAGVT
+1476 LAGNAVTFNAGVT
-1489 TLNGGILN
+1489 TLNGGILS

-1511 SLDGAFTKAGAGNTL
+1511 SLDGAFTKLGAGNTV

-1565 ADLDGQ
+1565 ADLDGN
-1571 NFTLAAD
+1571 NFTLAGD

-1585 ANTVVGNGIGNL
+1585 ADTVVGNGSGTL
-1597 TLRGGAAGTSI
+1597 TLRGGSAGTTI
-1608 GVVNAAST
+1608 GVLDAAST
-1616 LELSAADLAALA
+1616 LELSASDLAALS
-1628 DEVAASIIIG
+1628 DEVAASIVIG
-1638 GAGVSGDITVGSAV
+1638 GAGVSGDITIASAV
-1652 SFRDWVTL
+1652 AFRDAVTF
-1660 QTSGAIA
+1660 QTTGGISVGGLV
-1667 ITGAITGSNADSNVS
+1667 TGANADSGVT

-1688 NLAANITT
+1688 DLAAGITT
-1696 QGAAVSIAG
+1696 QGAAVSITG
-1705 ATTLSGDATID
+1705 ATTLSADSTID

-1721 GAAAGANI
+1721 SAAAGANI
-1729 SITSALDSSAAGSNT
+1729 TLNSAIDSASAGSNT
-1744 LSLESGTSG
+1744 LSLESGSAG
-1753 DISIAAIGAATR
+1753 DITLAAVGATTR

-1773 ADNVSAQ
+1773 ANDVTAQ
-1780 SIRATFIN
+1780 GIRATVIN

-1814 GGHDLTA
+1814 GGHDLA
-1821 GATTTGGG
+1821 GGATTTGGG
-1829 VFIADAAGTLTV
+1829 VFIADASGTLTV
-1841 GASGLSLDGSFTR
+1841 GAPGLSLDGSFTR
-1854 SNGATSLAGDITTT
+1854 SNGTTSLAGNITTSD
-1868 NDDINFSDAA
+1868 DDINFSDAA
-1878 SAVTL
+1878 STVTL
-1883 TGNSVLTAGT
+1883 ADDSVLTAGT
-1893 GTISLRGVAMGSQ
+1893 GAITLRAVAMSSQ
-1906 DLTLAADGIDLL
+1906 SLTLAADGIDLL
-1918 GGNDSVTGAGS
+1918 GGNDSVTGGGT

-1937 SDATSIGLAGGAGT
+1937 SDATTIGLAGGAGT
-1951 LQITQAD
+1951 LQLTQAD

-2020 DLAVDLGTDLTAAC
+2020 DLAVDLGTDLTASC

-2044 AAGIDLSVGTGNIDF
+2044 AAGIDLAVGTGNIDF

-2088 TGAGTVGLTAGTVGN
+2088 TGAGTVRLTSGTVGN

-2109 GSGLVISSTD
+2109 GSGLVITTTD

-2127 GSLVIGNSSDANTIT
+2127 GSLVIGNTSDANTIT

-2148 RDPVRFETTGAGAI
+2148 RDPVRFETTGAGSI
-2162 NVTGAITGTGDASFA
+2162 NVTGALAGTGDASFA
-2177 FGGATNLGADVST
+2177 FGGATNVGADVST

-2197 EGATL
+2197 EGTTL
-2202 LNTDV
+2202 LNADV
-2207 VLSAGTG
+2207 TLSAGTG
-2214 AVTASA
+2214 TVTASS

-2226 NDLTIAA
+2226 NDLTISA

-2248 GTGTLTLRGGTAAS
+2248 GTGTLTLLGGTAAT

-2295 SSGTGDVTVAS
+2295 STGTADITVGT

-2312 VVFRTGSLNSVIV
+2312 VVFRTGSLNSVV
-2325 SGLLTGSTADAS
+2325 FSGLFTGAASDAS
-2337 VTAEGGAA
+2337 LTAEGGAA
-2345 VLFANIVTLGG
+2345 VLFANIVTLGQN
-2356 AVNLDVATTR
+2356 VNLDVATTR
-2366 LGASAAIDTT
+2366 LGATASIDTT
-2376 SAGGAAAGGNITF
+2376 SAGAAASGGDITF
-2389 GGALRGTSDGA
+2389 GGALRATTDGS
-2400 QGLVLNAG
+2400 QGIVLNAG
-2408 TGGAILITGATGST
+2408 TDGGVVVTGAAGST
-2422 RLAGFTVLGA
+2422 RLAGFTVTA
-2432 ATLSTQGVRSTF
+2432 ANLSTQGVRSAF
-2444 IDSTVGTSATY
+2444 IDSTVGAAATY
-2455 AGLLDTTGAGGIG
+2455 AGLLDTSGAGGIG
-2468 LHGAGTHTLSGG
+2468 LHGPGTHTLSGG
-2480 ATTTGAGGFTAD
+2480 ATTTGTGGFTAD
-2492 AAGLLTINTAAL
+2492 GAGLLTINTAAL
-2504 SLDGAFDRS
+2504 TLDGAFDRT
-2513 GGATSL
+2513 GGATNL

-2527 DSVSFGGDVTVTSDL
+2527 DAVSFGGDVTVSSDL

-2567 PGRDLSI
+2567 AGRDLSV
-2574 DAGTAGTVTFGGDVG
+2574 DAGTGGTVTFGGDVG

-2597 TAVADTSVTS
+2597 TAVADTSTTS

-2614 TTDGQSY
+2614 TTGGQSY
-2621 TGSLRLAGDLTNTGS
+2621 TGSLRLAGDLTNTGT

-2645 ELTSDVSIVNSGAA
+2645 ELTSDVSIINSGAA
-2659 GDDISITGAVTSDGT
+2659 GDDISITGAVTSDAT

-2690 LLSAAGSPNLLS
+2690 LLGAAGNPNALS
-2702 ALTAVGG
+2702 SLTAVGATISAGSVTSTG
-2709 TITTSSVST
+2709 T
-2718 TGDQSYTG
+2718 QSYTG
-2726 DVISNGNLSGAA
+2726 DLV
-2738 ISVTGDLLANGDLS
+2738 ANGDLS
-2752 GTSISVSGNMLV
+2752 GTSISVTGDLLV

-2771 ATASFGVG
+2771 ASTSFGVG
-2779 GTTNSEATEFN
+2779 GTVNSEATEFN

-2813 ITTDTGGSLALGG
+2813 ITTDAGGSLALGG
-2826 GSVTTRDGQ
+2826 GSVITRDGQ

-2845 NTTFTST
+2845 GTTFTST
-2852 NNGTIRFNGTVNSDG
+2852 NSGDIRFNGTVNSDG

-2872 VVNTGGDS
+2872 VVNTSGAS
-2880 IFTQAIG
+2880 VFTQALG

-2895 ETDAGGTS
+2895 ATDAGGTS
-2903 TFSGNVTAGGS
+2903 TFSANVSAGSS
-2914 IEVGDAAV
+2914 ISVADAAI
-2922 LAGNLLFTAPVIEF
+2922 LAGNLLFTAPEIEF
-2936 DGTVDSDGT
+2936 AGTIDSDGT

-2954 SSVTLAGN
+2954 SSVTLEGN
-2962 AGANSVLSTLS
+2962 VGANSVLSTLAI
-2973 VTSPSISLRSVATTG
+2973 TSPSISLRSVSTTG
-2988 AQTYSGSVTLDG
+2988 TQNYGGSVTLSG
-3000 ALAASGAADVVITG
+3000 ALASSGAADIVMTG

-3024 TTGGG
+3024 TSGGG

-3034 GEVNSITTPFALA
+3034 GEVNSITTPFALT
-3047 LSAGAGDVILGSNVG
+3047 LNAGVGDVILGSDVG

-3072 ASFSASGDAIT
+3072 ASFSATGDAIT
-3083 LRSVRTSG
+3083 LRNVRTSG

-3106 TAVDTGPISIAGA
+3106 TAVDTGPISISGA
-3119 LTLLADTQIVA
+3119 LTLLADTQVVA

-3140 VNSDGTARSLT
+3140 VNSDGTARALT

-3165 GTSNALSTLTVAAT
+3165 GTSNALSTLTLAAT

-3202 AAVLLGSD
+3202 AAVVLGSD
-3210 MTFGGNDITFG
+3210 MTFDGNDITFG
-3221 GTINS
+3221 GTVNS
-3226 ADTTARALTVN
+3226 ADATPRALTVN
-3237 TSTVSGDTGVTTFS
+3237 TNTVSGDTGVTTFS

-3294 AVLDGGAGALFFR
+3294 AVLDGGDGALFFR
-3307 STIETDAGAAND
+3307 STIETDSGAAND

-3325 TTLNANADTI
+3325 TTLAADADTI
-3335 PIKFGAN
+3335 PIKFGGN
-3342 IGVGRRLRSLSIGA
+3342 IGVGRRLRSLTIGA
-3356 DRSTPQQAATAV
+3356 DRATPQRAATAV

-3392 NTGTGGFTMGRGQKL
+3392 NTGTGGFVMGRGQKL

-3447 TVFDNVFQSADQT
+3447 NVFDNVFQSSDQT
-3460 VTDLSVDFVAA
+3460 IADLSVDFVAA
-3471 GEISFIDLNSTPIAP
+3471 GEIAFIDLNSTLISP

-3526 SAFFIDPRTGNG
+3526 SAFFVDPRTGNG

-3610 LYRDLPGKPSPRPE
+3610 LYRDLPGKPSPKPE

-3653 TNPDG
+3653 TSPDG

-3669 RTVLED
+3669 RTFLED

-3715 DGIRDVLDK
+3715 DGIRDVLEK

-3752 DEQMLDAVQIEAEPL
+3752 DEQMLEAVQIEAEPL

>member
-1 MGSNT
+1 MGSKM
-6 MSARTGNAAN
+6 MSAGTGNAAN

-22 SFTHG
+22 SFTQG

-100 RFIQPNASSRVL
+100 RFVQPSASSRVL

-118 APTRIDGSLIANGRV
+118 APTRIDGSLLANGRV

-169 IDRFSD
+169 IDRFTD

-196 GVANAGQIISPQGT
+196 GVANSGQIISPQGT

-217 DVMVGERSGNLF
+217 DVMVGERSGSLF
-229 VKIQGSAAPQAT
+229 VKIQGNAAPQAS
-241 AGAGVENTGS
+241 AGAAVENTGS
-251 IAAARVRMGAGDMY
+251 ISAARVRMGAGDMY
-265 SIAVRNAGRIKA
+265 SIAVRNAGRIKS
-277 KDVRLEGQG
+277 KDVRIEGQG
-286 AGEVHVSGEIDAS
+286 TGEVHVSGEIDAS

-313 KVGVTDASIN
+313 KVGVTDATIN

-338 YQGRGPEQNADRTFV
+338 FQGRGPEQNADRTFV
-353 GSSTRIDVSATDKGN
+353 GSTTRIDVSATDRGN

-383 GEVKATGGAQ
+383 GEVNARGGAQ

-412 KVDTRAPNGRTGT
+412 KVDTRAPQGRIGT
-425 LLLDPDNITIQTGAG
+425 LLLDPDNITIQTAPGANDSQMD
-440 ADDNQMN
+440 ADTPN
-447 AGVPS
+447 S

-493 NTNITMSNDG
+493 NTDITMSNDG

-518 SITTRGGQITLTA
+518 AITTRGGQITLTA
-531 NDNSNST
+531 NDNTNST

-544 IQISGDLDTT
+544 IQISDTLDTT
-554 GNNQTGGAVT
+554 GNNQTGGNVT

-570 TGAITLGADV
+570 TGTITLGGNV
-580 ITRGGAVTFA
+580 TTRGGTVTLA
-590 GPVTLSG
+590 GPVALSG
-597 ATRTVD
+597 ATRTID
-603 ATDGGAT
+603 ATDGGAS
-610 AAGAAVAFNSTVNA
+610 AAGAAVAFNSTVNG
-624 GSNLIVNAGT
+624 GSNLTVNAGT
-634 GGNVTFT
+634 GGNVTFS
-641 GAVGGTTALNDIT
+641 GAVGGTTALDDLT
-654 LTGNAVSLGA
+654 LTGSDVSLGA

-673 SVTNGG
+673 AVTNGG

-685 DWSLGG
+685 TWSLGG

-696 GAGTIDLGGSV
+696 GAGTVNIGGSV

-714 TLAGATTVTAAS
+714 TLAGDTTVTAAS
-726 TTLNSGTGTTSVGAV
+726 ATLNSGTGTTSVAAI
-741 DVGSNAM
+741 DVGSNAL
-748 TVLAD
+748 TIRAD
-753 EIAFT
+753 NMAFT
-758 GGANS
+758 GGNGS
-763 ITGSGSFTVDVST
+763 ITGAGSVLLDVFT
-776 AARAINIENGA
+776 AARVINLENGA
-787 TGLNISA
+787 TGLDISA
-794 ASLLVFDSA
+794 ASLLAFDSA

-811 TNAGNLTVGGATT
+811 TNAGDITVGGATT

-834 DNFDNTG
+834 DNFDNTA
-841 AITATQIA
+841 AITATQLA

-855 LTVSSNITAS
+855 ISVTSNITAS
-865 TSLALHSGTD
+865 TSLSLHSGTD
-875 GTGNMTFNN
+875 GTGNVTFNN

-899 SGTTAFVDAGTSTPT
+899 SGSTAFVDAATSTPT

-922 PTTFSFRQDAAVF
+922 PTAFSFRQDSTVF

-955 TVQSDGG
+955 TLQSDGG
-962 NIDLNLGADPTQLD
+962 NIDLSLGADPTQLD
-976 NSALTLITAGAN
+976 NSTLTLITAGAN

-1002 VTGNATLSANVTTP
+1002 VTGNATVSANVTTP
-1016 GGTVNFGGPVT
+1016 GGTVSFGGPVT
-1027 LGANATIDT
+1027 LGATVTIDT

-1042 AAGNNISFGSTV
+1042 AAGNDISFASTL

-1061 QGLTVRAG
+1061 QGFTVRAG

-1098 AGAVTT
+1098 AAAVTT
-1104 TSFTQVAGN
+1104 TSFTQVAGT

-1127 GGVNLTGTNF
+1127 GGVSLTGNAF

-1153 DNSGT
+1153 DNSGL

-1168 LLLDGAFTKNGAGGV
+1168 LLLDGAFAKSGAGGV
-1183 SVGVDISTT
+1183 QVGVDISTT

-1198 NAGTLTMTAA
+1198 NTGTLTMTAA

-1218 TLNTTNLNG
+1218 TLNATDLNG

-1234 NGIDFGGGAD
+1234 NGIDFAGGAD
-1244 SITGTGAGTLTLQ
+1244 SIVGTGAGTLTLQ
-1257 AATNAT
+1257 GATNAT

-1292 VIGAASGT
+1292 VIGAAAGT
-1300 GTVTVAGGTFRDAVT
+1300 GTVTVGGGTFRDAVT

-1327 GLVTGSQ
+1327 GLVTGSTA
-1334 SDASITFSAP
+1334 DASITFSAP
-1344 TITLAAD
+1344 TITLGAN
-1351 VVTAGGA
+1351 VVTAGAA
-1358 INIGTAAGHAARLDA
+1358 INVGTAAGHAARLDA

-1384 VATGGDVSF
+1384 VAAGASVAF

-1413 GGVVTHTG
+1413 SGNVTHTG
-1421 VVGGTTGLGAY
+1421 AVGGTTALGAY
-1432 TLTNANNFTATGAVT
+1432 TLTNADDFTATGAVT
-1447 VASFTQTAGQGTS
+1447 VATFTQTAGQGTS

-1466 TANGTPGDIS
+1466 TANGTAGDINLTGS
-1476 LSGNAVTFNAGVT
+1476 AITFNAGVT
-1489 TLNGGILN
+1489 TLNGGILS

-1511 SLDGAFTKAGAGNTL
+1511 SLDGAFTKAGAGNTV

-1554 SAGTGTISIGA
+1554 SAGTGTIAIGA

-1578 EIDFTGA
+1578 EINFTGA
-1585 ANTVVGNGIGNL
+1585 ADSVVGNGSGVL

-1608 GVVNAAST
+1608 GVLDASST
-1616 LELSAADLAALA
+1616 LELSASDLAALA
-1628 DEVAASIIIG
+1628 DEVAASIVIG
-1638 GAGVSGDITVGSAV
+1638 GAGVSGDITVASAIA
-1652 SFRDWVTL
+1652 FRDAVTL
-1660 QTSGAIA
+1660 QTTGG
-1667 ITGAITGSNADSNVS
+1667 ITVGGVITGSNADSGVTIN
-1682 IDGGTV
+1682 GGTV
-1688 NLAANITT
+1688 NLGAGIAT
-1696 QGAAVSIAG
+1696 QGAAVSITG
-1705 ATTLSGDATID
+1705 TTTLSADATID

-1729 SITSALDSSAAGSNT
+1729 TLNSAVDSDSAGSNT
-1744 LSLESGTSG
+1744 LSLESGTGG
-1753 DISIAAIGAATR
+1753 DISIAAIGATTR

-1773 ADNVSAQ
+1773 ANDVTAQ
-1780 SIRATFIN
+1780 GIRATVIN
-1788 NTVAGTATYSGALDT
+1788 NTVAGTATYAGALDT
-1803 TGLAGITLSGA
+1803 TALAGITLSGA
-1814 GGHDLTA
+1814 GGHTLSA

-1829 VFIADAAGTLTV
+1829 VFIANASGTITV
-1841 GASGLSLDGSFTR
+1841 GASGLSLDGVFTR
-1854 SNGATSLAGDITTT
+1854 SNGTTSLAGNITTS

-1878 SAVTL
+1878 STLTL
-1883 TGNSVLTAGT
+1883 TGDSVLTAGT
-1893 GTISLRGVAMGSQ
+1893 GTITLRGVTMGSQ

-1918 GGNDSVTGAGS
+1918 GGDDSVTGAGT
-1929 GTLTLRGG
+1929 GTLTLRGS
-1937 SDATSIGLAGGAGT
+1937 SDATTIGLAGGAGT
-1951 LQITQAD
+1951 LQLTQTD

-1976 GTGDITVP
+1976 GTGDITIPV
-1984 AGGVSFNNDV
+1984 GGVVFNNDV
-1994 RFLGDTATLVLN
+1994 RFLGDTSTLVVN

-2034 IIFNDALTIT
+2034 IVFNDALTIT
-2044 AAGIDLSVGTGNIDF
+2044 AAGIDLAVGTGNIDF
-2059 NSTVDVGAFGFDAT
+2059 NSTVDVGAFGFTAT
-2073 GDDINFAGGADSVTG
+2073 GDDLNFAGGADSITG
-2088 TGAGTVGLTAGTVGN
+2088 TGAGTVRLTSGTVGD

-2109 GSGLVISSTD
+2109 GSGLVITTTD

-2127 GSLVIGNSSDANTIT
+2127 GSLVIGNTTDANTIT

-2162 NVTGAITGTGDASFA
+2162 NVTGALTGSGDASFA

-2202 LNTDV
+2202 LNADV
-2207 VLSAGTG
+2207 LLSAGTG
-2214 AVTASA
+2214 TVTASA

-2248 GTGTLTLRGGTAAS
+2248 GTGTLTLRGGTAAT
-2262 SIGVGGGTGTLQID
+2262 SIGVGGGAGTLQLD

-2281 ALADGVAGQIVIGQ
+2281 ALADGVASQIVIGQ
-2295 SSGTGDVTVAS
+2295 TTGTADVTVGS

-2312 VVFRTGSLNSVIV
+2312 VVFQTGSLNSVVI
-2325 SGLLTGSTADAS
+2325 SGLLTGATADAS

-2356 AVNLDVATTR
+2356 PVNLDVATTR
-2366 LGASAAIDTT
+2366 LGASATIDTT
-2376 SAGGAAAGGNITF
+2376 SAGGAAAGGDITF
-2389 GGALRGTSDGA
+2389 GGAVRSTDGT

-2408 TGGAILITGATGST
+2408 TGGGILVTGAAGST
-2422 RLAGFTVLGA
+2422 RLAGLTVLGA

-2455 AGLLDTTGAGGIG
+2455 AGLLDTNGAGGIG

-2480 ATTTGAGGFTAD
+2480 AATTGTGGLTAD
-2492 AAGLLTINTAAL
+2492 GAGLLTINTAAL
-2504 SLDGAFDRS
+2504 SLDGAFDRT

-2519 GAGISTTG
+2519 GAGITTTG
-2527 DSVSFGGDVTVTSDL
+2527 DAVSFGGDVTITTDL

-2555 TVTFAGATDGDA
+2555 IVTFSGVTDGDA
-2567 PGRDLSI
+2567 AGRDLSI

-2597 TAVADTSVTS
+2597 TAVADTSTTS

-2614 TTDGQSY
+2614 TTGGQSY
-2621 TGSLRLAGDLTNTGS
+2621 TGSLRLAGDLTNTGT

-2645 ELTSDVSIVNSGAA
+2645 ELASDVSIINSGAA
-2659 GDDISITGAVTSDGT
+2659 GDDVSITGIITSDGT
-2674 ARALTLGGAG
+2674 ARGLTLGGAG
-2684 NLGNVT
+2684 NLGNIT
-2690 LLSAAGSPNLLS
+2690 LFAAAGAPNALS
-2702 ALTAVGG
+2702 TLTAVGA
-2709 TITTSSVST
+2709 TITTAGVTT
-2718 TGDQSYTG
+2718 TGTQSYTG
-2726 DVISNGNLSGAA
+2726 N
-2738 ISVTGDLLANGDLS
+2738 LLANGDLA
-2752 GTSISVSGNMLV
+2752 GTSISVTGNLLV

-2771 ATASFGVG
+2771 ASTSFAVG

-2790 DLTINSPNISLTGA
+2790 DLSVNSPNISFTGA

-2845 NTTFTST
+2845 GTTFTST
-2852 NNGTIRFNGTVNSDG
+2852 AGGDIRFNGTVNSDG

-2872 VVNTGGDS
+2872 VVNTSGGS

-2887 NTSALSDF
+2887 NASALSDF
-2895 ETDAGGTS
+2895 ATDAGGTS
-2903 TFSGNVTAGGS
+2903 TFSANVTAGSS
-2914 IEVGDAAV
+2914 ILVGDNAV
-2922 LAGNLLFTAPVIEF
+2922 LGANVLFTAPEIEF
-2936 DGTVDSDGT
+2936 AGTIDSDGT
-2945 ARDLTLNGS
+2945 ARDLTLNGT
-2954 SSVTLAGN
+2954 SSVILGGN
-2962 AGANSVLSTLS
+2962 AGANSVLSTLA
-2973 VTSPSISLRSVATTG
+2973 VTSPSISLRSVSTTG
-2988 AQTYSGSVTLDG
+2988 TQNYGGSVTLNG
-3000 ALAASGAADVVITG
+3000 TLAASGAADVVMTG
-3014 ALALGGDSSV
+3014 ALALGGDSSI
-3024 TTGGG
+3024 TSGGG

-3034 GEVNSITTPFALA
+3034 GEVNSITTPFALT
-3047 LSAGAGDVILGSNVG
+3047 LNAGAGDVILGSDVG

-3072 ASFSASGDAIT
+3072 ASFSATGDAVT
-3083 LRSVRTSG
+3083 LRNVRTSG

-3119 LTLLADTQIVA
+3119 LTLLADSQIVA

-3140 VNSDGTARSLT
+3140 VNSDGTARALT

-3179 SARFDVSDSAQRL
+3179 SARFDVADSAQRL

-3202 AAVLLGSD
+3202 AAVLLASD
-3210 MTFGGNDITFG
+3210 MTFDGNDVTFG
-3221 GTINS
+3221 GTIDS
-3226 ADTTARALTVN
+3226 ASSDPANARALTVN
-3237 TSTVSGDTGVTTFS
+3237 TNTVSGDTGVTTFS
-3251 SAIGAVNALLSLNT
+3251 SAVGATNALLSLNT
-3265 NTEGITMV
+3265 NTEGLTMV

-3325 TTLNANADTI
+3325 TTLAADADTI
-3335 PIKFGAN
+3335 PIKFGGN
-3342 IGVGRRLRSLSIGA
+3342 IGVGRRLRTLTIGA
-3356 DRSTPQQAATAV
+3356 DRATPQRAATAV
-3368 MSDGFDANGVIA
+3368 MSDGFDAAGVIA

-3392 NTGTGGFTMGRGQKL
+3392 NTGTGGFVMGRGQKL

-3418 GAVVLSDLTSLG
+3418 GAVVLSDLTALG

-3447 TVFDNVFQSADQT
+3447 TAFDNIFQSPDQT

-3471 GEISFIDLNSTPIAP
+3471 GEISFIDLGSTLITP

-3610 LYRDLPGKPSPRPE
+3610 LYRDMPVKPSPRPE

-3669 RTVLED
+3669 RTILED

-3715 DGIRDVLDK
+3715 DGIRDVLEK

-3752 DEQMLDAVQIEAEPL
+3752 DEQMLEAIQIDAEPL